1 MSTPKLVDLGIKRKE
16 MHGPSEPMPAMKSKD
31 YENEMVH
38 PSMHVDGQHAVMMGA
53 PDLKKGDRVRQ
64 TVEWVVDE
72 HTKREENGKPP
83 QYSMRL
89 KCAKA
94 SDCEECDPEEEGEQD
109 GVDNGD
115 GADDSPA
122 MAYISGRAAK
132 STD

>member
-16 MHGPSEPMPAMKSKD
+16 MHGPSEPTLPMKDKD
-31 YENEMVH
+31 YDNEVVH
-38 PSMHVDGQHAVMMGA
+38 PSMHVDGPHAVMMGA
-53 PDLKKGDRVRQ
+53 GDLKKGDRVRQ

-83 QYSMRL
+83 QYSMHL
-89 KCAKA
+89 KLAKA
-94 SDCEECDPEEEGEQD
+94 SDCEACDDDGEEKD
-109 GVDNGD
+109 GVDDGD

-132 STD
+132 SAD